1 MRLVDFEQF
10 CRMPAGTIFIPYE
23 PCVALEE
30 LAIKVDEGFDELYNS
45 KYFSHYFNGVMP
57 LTPDISESSGL
68 WNVGDSVEAS
78 FYIYDGSSADY
89 MEYKLFL
96 VFDNNDIDKM
106 INVLK
111 WAKGGCKGDI

>member
-1 MRLVDFEQF
+1 
-10 CRMPAGTIFIPYE
+10 MPAGTIFIPYE

-30 LAIKVDEGFDELYNS
+30 RAIKVDGGFDELYNS

-57 LTPDISESSGL
+57 LTPDLSERTDL
-68 WNVGDSVEAS
+68 RDVGDSAEAS